1 MNDKK
6 VDERLKIFVI
16 GIFIVFIV
24 IILKVFYIQVFDYEK
39 LSKLAFGLW
48 SRNLPIEAD
57 RGIIY
62 DRNGIVLADNIT
74 TTSLVLIPNQIKD
87 KKETCEKLASILN
100 VSFDTMKKHVYKNTS
115 IERVHPFGRRLD
127 YKIAEKIE
135 KLKID
140 GVYLV
145 RESKRNY
152 PYGSMLSH
160 TLGFVGID
168 NQGLSGIELQ
178 YDDYLTGSYGAIKYF
193 SDAKGNKLKLSG
205 VYEAPQNG
213 VNITLTINQKIQS
226 SIERE
231 LDNVVSK
238 YEPETALAIAMDPN
252 TGEILAISSRPNFNA
267 LNYKDYST
275 EVLNRNLP
283 IWATYEPGSTFKIIT
298 LASALNENLVDLD
311 KDTFYDSGSVRVANA
326 KIRCW
331 KKGGH
336 GAQTFLQVVEN
347 SCNPGFVELGNR
359 LGKEKL
365 FDYIYKFGF
374 GKKTGVDLNGEAEGI
389 IFNLNKVGPVELATT
404 AFGQGVSVTPIQQ
417 VAAVSAAINGGI
429 LYKPYI
435 VKSLND
441 PETNSVIKENTKVKV
456 RRVISKE
463 ASNEVKRALESVVTN
478 GSGRNAYIE
487 GYRVGGKTGTAQ
499 KVENGRYLVGNY
511 ILSFIGFL
519 PADDPKIVVYVAI
532 NNPKRVVQYG
542 GVVSAPIAK
551 SILLD
556 SIDALNIK
564 KRNTNTEKK
573 YNWDDK
579 KYYTIENV
587 IGKTPKEAVKILSK
601 FTVEYSGSGNKV
613 VEQSPKAGTKLEEQG
628 VVRVMLGN

>member
-16 GIFIVFIV
+16 GVFIVFIV

-205 VYEAPQNG
+205 VYEAPANG

-226 SIERE
+226 SVERE
-231 LDNVVSK
+231 LDNVVTK

-283 IWATYEPGSTFKIIT
+283 IWATYEPGSTFK
-298 LASALNENLVDLD
+298 N
-311 KDTFYDSGSVRVANA
+311 
-326 KIRCW
+326 
-331 KKGGH
+331 
-336 GAQTFLQVVEN
+336 
-347 SCNPGFVELGNR
+347 
-359 LGKEKL
+359 
-365 FDYIYKFGF
+365 
-374 GKKTGVDLNGEAEGI
+374 
-389 IFNLNKVGPVELATT
+389 
-404 AFGQGVSVTPIQQ
+404 VTPLF
-417 VAAVSAAINGGI
+417 SNFI
-429 LYKPYI
+429 L
-435 VKSLND
+435 
-441 PETNSVIKENTKVKV
+441 
-456 RRVISKE
+456 
-463 ASNEVKRALESVVTN
+463 
-478 GSGRNAYIE
+478 
-487 GYRVGGKTGTAQ
+487 
-499 KVENGRYLVGNY
+499 
-511 ILSFIGFL
+511 
-519 PADDPKIVVYVAI
+519 
-532 NNPKRVVQYG
+532 
-542 GVVSAPIAK
+542 
-551 SILLD
+551 
-556 SIDALNIK
+556 
-564 KRNTNTEKK
+564 
-573 YNWDDK
+573 
-579 KYYTIENV
+579 
-587 IGKTPKEAVKILSK
+587 
-601 FTVEYSGSGNKV
+601 
-613 VEQSPKAGTKLEEQG
+613 KL
-628 VVRVMLGN
+628 

>member
-16 GIFIVFIV
+16 GVFIVFIV

-205 VYEAPQNG
+205 VYEAPANG

-226 SIERE
+226 SVERE

-311 KDTFYDSGSVRVANA
+311 KDTFYDFGSVRVANA

-463 ASNEVKRALESVVTN
+463 ASNEVRRALESVVLN